1 MKISELEKT
10 NRYIWSGGNNV
21 QFENNINRFDAFA
34 IKYFNLMEQM
44 GFKTMQITNDD
55 TEWYFQINYDV
66 HPELN
71 PFI

>member
-21 QFENNINRFDAFA
+21 QFENNINRFDGFA
-34 IKYFNLMEQM
+34 IKYFNLMEQT

-55 TEWYFQINYDV
+55 TE
-66 HPELN
+66 
-71 PFI
+71 